1 MISYN
6 NATNNTQAK
15 ISIKEISIK
24 KLILS
29 SLVFACI
36 NTSVEALEND
46 GSKPNDLTPPKEVSQ
61 ESQKNE
67 APKNEAP
74 KNEVPKNEVQ
84 RNEAQ
89 KETPQSNQTP
99 KEMKVKS
106 VSYIGL
112 SYMSDMLANEIV
124 KIRVGDIVDSK
135 KIDTAVL
142 ALFNQGY
149 FKDVYATF
157 EGGILEFH
165 FDEKARIAGVEIKG
179 YGTEKEKGELK
190 SQMGIKK
197 GDTFDEQKLEHAKT
211 ALKTALEGQGYYGS
225 VVEVR
230 TQKVSE
236 GALLIVFDVNRG
248 DSIYIKQSIYE
259 GSAKLKRRMIESLSA
274 NKQRDFMGWM
284 WGLNDGKL
292 RLDQLEYDS
301 LRIQDVYMRR
311 GYLDA
316 HISSPFLKTD
326 FSTHDAK
333 LHYKVKEGIQYRIS
347 DILIEID
354 NPVVPLKTL
363 EKALKVKR
371 KDVFNIEH
379 LRADAQILKTEIAD
393 KGYAFAVVK
402 PDLDKDEKNGLVKV
416 IYRIEVGDMVYIN
429 DVIISGNQ
437 RTSDRIIRR
446 ELLLGPKDKYNLTK
460 LRNSENS
467 LRRLGFFSK
476 VKIEEKRV
484 NSSLMDLLVSVEEG
498 RTGQLQF
505 GLGYGSYGGLMLNG
519 SVSERNLFGTGQ
531 SMSLYANIAT
541 GGGRSYPGM
550 PRGAGRMFAGNLSL
564 TNPRIFDSWYSST
577 INLYA
582 DYRISYQYI
591 QQGGGFGVNVGRM
604 LGNRTHVSLGYN
616 LNVTKLLGFSS
627 PLYNRYYSSVNE
639 VVAPRQCSTP
649 ASVIIN
655 RLSGGRTPLQPENC
669 SNPGAITT
677 SPEIKGIWDRD
688 YHTPITSS
696 FTLDVSYD
704 NTDDYYFPRNG
715 VIFSS
720 YATMSGLPS
729 SGTLNSWNGLGG
741 NVRNTKVYG
750 KFAAYHHLQKYLLI
764 DLIARFK
771 TQGGYIF
778 RYNTDDYLP
787 LNSTFYMGGVTT
799 VRGFRNGSVTPKDEF
814 GLWLGGDGI
823 FTASTELSYGVLKAA
838 KMRLAWFFDFGFL
851 TFKTPTRGSF
861 FYNAPFTTANFKDY
875 GVIGAGFERAT
886 WRASTGLQ
894 IEWISPMGPLV
905 LIFPIA
911 FFNQWGDGNG
921 KKCKGL
927 CFNPNMG
934 DYTQHFEFSMG
945 TRF

>member
-1 MISYN
+1 MLL
-6 NATNNTQAK
+6 TTLK
-15 ISIKEISIK
+15 LKSIKEISIK

-67 APKNEAP
+67 APKNE
-74 KNEVPKNEVQ
+74 VQ

-89 KETPQSNQTP
+89 KETPQANQTP

-106 VSYIGL
+106 ISYIGL

-179 YGTEKEKGELK
+179 YGTEKEKDGLK

-230 TQKVSE
+230 TEKVSE

-627 PLYNRYYSSVNE
+627 PLYNRYYSSTKQIIIPSQPVC
-639 VVAPRQCSTP
+639 VSSLGLLLGLRQVQSCSTP
-649 ASVIIN
+649 GSTRV
-655 RLSGGRTPLQPENC
+655 GQTPPVTGL
-669 SNPGAITT
+669 
-677 SPEIKGIWDRD
+677 WDRD

-778 RYNTDDYLP
+778 RYNTEDYLP

-799 VRGFRNGSVTPKDEF
+799 VRGFRNGSITPKDEF

-861 FYNAPFTTANFKDY
+861 FYNAPTTTANFKDY

-927 CFNPNMG
+927 CFNPNMD

>member
-1 MISYN
+1 MLL
-6 NATNNTQAK
+6 TTLK
-15 ISIKEISIK
+15 LKSIKEISIK

-46 GSKPNDLTPPKEVSQ
+46 GSKPNDLTPPKEA
-61 ESQKNE
+61 ES
-67 APKNEAP
+67 
-74 KNEVPKNEVQ
+74 Q

-106 VSYIGL
+106 ISYIGL

-179 YGTEKEKGELK
+179 YGTEKEKDGLK

-230 TQKVSE
+230 TEKVSE

-301 LRIQDVYMRR
+301 MRIQDVYMRR

-627 PLYNRYYSSVNE
+627 PLYNRYYSSTKQIIIPSQPVC
-639 VVAPRQCSTP
+639 VSSLGLLLGLRQVQSCSTP
-649 ASVIIN
+649 GSTRV
-655 RLSGGRTPLQPENC
+655 GQTPPVTGL
-669 SNPGAITT
+669 
-677 SPEIKGIWDRD
+677 WDRD
-688 YHTPITSS
+688 YHTPIASS

-715 VIFSS
+715 VIFNS

-778 RYNTDDYLP
+778 RYNTEDYLP

-799 VRGFRNGSVTPKDEF
+799 VRGFRNGSITPKDEF

-861 FYNAPFTTANFKDY
+861 FYNAPTTTANFKDY

-927 CFNPNMG
+927 CFNPNMD

>member
-1 MISYN
+1 M
-6 NATNNTQAK
+6 
-15 ISIKEISIK
+15 K

-29 SLVFACI
+29 SLVFACM

-46 GSKPNDLTPPKEVSQ
+46 GSKPNDLTPPKEASQ
-61 ESQKNE
+61 ES
-67 APKNEAP
+67 
-74 KNEVPKNEVQ
+74 Q

-89 KETPQSNQTP
+89 KETPRSNQTP

-106 VSYIGL
+106 ISYVGL

-179 YGTEKEKGELK
+179 YGTEKEKDGLK

-627 PLYNRYYSSVNE
+627 PLYNRYYSSTKQIIIPSQPVC
-639 VVAPRQCSTP
+639 VSSLGLLLGLRQVQSCSTP
-649 ASVIIN
+649 GSTRV
-655 RLSGGRTPLQPENC
+655 GQTPPVTGL
-669 SNPGAITT
+669 
-677 SPEIKGIWDRD
+677 WDRD

-778 RYNTDDYLP
+778 RYNTEDYLP

-799 VRGFRNGSVTPKDEF
+799 VRGFRNGSITPKDKF

-861 FYNAPFTTANFKDY
+861 FYNAPTTTANFKDY

-927 CFNPNMG
+927 CFNPNMD

>member
-1 MISYN
+1 M
-6 NATNNTQAK
+6 
-15 ISIKEISIK
+15 
-24 KLILS
+24 
-29 SLVFACI
+29 

-61 ESQKNE
+61 ESQRNE
-67 APKNEAP
+67 A
-74 KNEVPKNEVQ
+74 PKNEVQ

-106 VSYIGL
+106 ISYVGL

-179 YGTEKEKGELK
+179 YGTEKEKDGLK

-230 TQKVSE
+230 TEKVSE

-301 LRIQDVYMRR
+301 MRIQDVYMRR

-627 PLYNRYYSSVNE
+627 PLYNRYYSSTKQIIIPSQPVC
-639 VVAPRQCSTP
+639 VSSLGLLLGLRQVQSCSTP
-649 ASVIIN
+649 GSTRV
-655 RLSGGRTPLQPENC
+655 GQTPPVTGL
-669 SNPGAITT
+669 
-677 SPEIKGIWDRD
+677 WDRD

-778 RYNTDDYLP
+778 RYNTEDYLP

-799 VRGFRNGSVTPKDEF
+799 VRGFRNGSITPKDEF

-861 FYNAPFTTANFKDY
+861 FYNAPTTTANFKDY

-927 CFNPNMG
+927 CFNPNMD

>member
-1 MISYN
+1 M
-6 NATNNTQAK
+6 
-15 ISIKEISIK
+15 
-24 KLILS
+24 
-29 SLVFACI
+29 

-46 GSKPNDLTPPKEVSQ
+46 GSKPNDLAPPKEASQ

-67 APKNEAP
+67 A
-74 KNEVPKNEVQ
+74 PKNEVQ

-106 VSYIGL
+106 ISYIGL

-157 EGGILEFH
+157 ESGILEFH

-179 YGTEKEKGELK
+179 YGTEKEKDGLK

-230 TQKVSE
+230 TEKVSE

-627 PLYNRYYSSVNE
+627 PLYNRYYSSTKQIIIPSQPVC
-639 VVAPRQCSTP
+639 VSSLGLLLGLRQVQSCSTP
-649 ASVIIN
+649 GSTRV
-655 RLSGGRTPLQPENC
+655 GQTPPVTGL
-669 SNPGAITT
+669 
-677 SPEIKGIWDRD
+677 WDRD

-778 RYNTDDYLP
+778 RYNTEDYLP

-799 VRGFRNGSVTPKDEF
+799 VRGFRNGSITPKDEF

-861 FYNAPFTTANFKDY
+861 FYNAPTTTANFKDY

-927 CFNPNMG
+927 CFNPNMD
-934 DYTQHFEFSMG
+934 DYTQRFEFSMG

>member
-1 MISYN
+1 MLL
-6 NATNNTQAK
+6 TTLK
-15 ISIKEISIK
+15 LKSIKEISIK
-24 KLILS
+24 KFILS
-29 SLVFACI
+29 SLVFACM

-46 GSKPNDLTPPKEVSQ
+46 GSKPNDLTPPKEASQ
-61 ESQKNE
+61 ES
-67 APKNEAP
+67 
-74 KNEVPKNEVQ
+74 Q

-89 KETPQSNQTP
+89 KNEAQRNETQKETSQSNQTP

-106 VSYIGL
+106 ISYIGL

-157 EGGILEFH
+157 ESGILEFH

-179 YGTEKEKGELK
+179 YGTEKEKDGLK

-230 TQKVSE
+230 TEKVSE

-301 LRIQDVYMRR
+301 MRIQDVYMRR

-363 EKALKVKR
+363 EKTLKVKR

-582 DYRISYQYI
+582 DYRVSYQYI

-627 PLYNRYYSSVNE
+627 PLYNRYYSSTKQIIIPSQPVC
-639 VVAPRQCSTP
+639 VSSLGLLLGLRQVQSCSTP
-649 ASVIIN
+649 GSTRV
-655 RLSGGRTPLQPENC
+655 GQTPPVTGL
-669 SNPGAITT
+669 
-677 SPEIKGIWDRD
+677 WDRD

-799 VRGFRNGSVTPKDEF
+799 VRGFRNGSITPKDEF

-861 FYNAPFTTANFKDY
+861 FYNAPTTTANFKDY

-927 CFNPNMG
+927 CFNPNMD

>member
-1 MISYN
+1 M
-6 NATNNTQAK
+6 
-15 ISIKEISIK
+15 K
-24 KLILS
+24 KFILS

-61 ESQKNE
+61 ESQRNE
-67 APKNEAP
+67 A
-74 KNEVPKNEVQ
+74 PKNEVQ

-89 KETPQSNQTP
+89 KETSQSNQTP

-106 VSYIGL
+106 ISYVGL

-179 YGTEKEKGELK
+179 YGTEKEKDGLK

-301 LRIQDVYMRR
+301 MRIQDVYMRR

-363 EKALKVKR
+363 EKVLKVKR

-550 PRGAGRMFAGNLSL
+550 PKGAGRMFAGNLSL

-582 DYRISYQYI
+582 DYRVSYQYI

-627 PLYNRYYSSVNE
+627 PLYNRYYSSTKQIIIPSQPVC
-639 VVAPRQCSTP
+639 VSRLGLLLGLRQVQSCSAPGSIRVGQTP
-649 ASVIIN
+649 PVTG
-655 RLSGGRTPLQPENC
+655 L
-669 SNPGAITT
+669 
-677 SPEIKGIWDRD
+677 WDRD

-729 SGTLNSWNGLGG
+729 PGTLNSWNGLGG

-799 VRGFRNGSVTPKDEF
+799 VRGFRNGSITPKDEF
-814 GLWLGGDGI
+814 SLWLGGDGI

-851 TFKTPTRGSF
+851 TFKTSTRGSF
-861 FYNAPFTTANFKDY
+861 FYNAPTTTANFKDY

-927 CFNPNMG
+927 CFNPNMD

>member
-1 MISYN
+1 MLL
-6 NATNNTQAK
+6 TTLK
-15 ISIKEISIK
+15 LKSIKEISIK
-24 KLILS
+24 KFILS

-46 GSKPNDLTPPKEVSQ
+46 GSKPNDLTSPKEASQ
-61 ESQKNE
+61 ES
-67 APKNEAP
+67 
-74 KNEVPKNEVQ
+74 Q

-89 KETPQSNQTP
+89 KETPQSSQTP

-106 VSYIGL
+106 ISYIGL

-157 EGGILEFH
+157 ESGILEFH

-179 YGTEKEKGELK
+179 YGTEKEKDGLK

-230 TQKVSE
+230 TEKVSE

-301 LRIQDVYMRR
+301 MRIQDVYMRR

-550 PRGAGRMFAGNLSL
+550 PKGAGRMFAGNLSL

-627 PLYNRYYSSVNE
+627 PLYNRYYSSTKQIIIPSQPVC
-639 VVAPRQCSTP
+639 VSSLGLLLGLRQVQSCSTP
-649 ASVIIN
+649 GSTRV
-655 RLSGGRTPLQPENC
+655 GQTPPVTGL
-669 SNPGAITT
+669 
-677 SPEIKGIWDRD
+677 WDRD

-741 NVRNTKVYG
+741 NVRNTKIYG

-778 RYNTDDYLP
+778 RYNTEDYLP

-861 FYNAPFTTANFKDY
+861 FYNAPTTTANFKDY

-927 CFNPNMG
+927 CFNPNMD

>member
-1 MISYN
+1 M
-6 NATNNTQAK
+6 
-15 ISIKEISIK
+15 
-24 KLILS
+24 
-29 SLVFACI
+29 

-46 GSKPNDLTPPKEVSQ
+46 GSKPNDLAPPKEASQ
-61 ESQKNE
+61 ES
-67 APKNEAP
+67 
-74 KNEVPKNEVQ
+74 Q

-89 KETPQSNQTP
+89 KETPQSSQTP

-106 VSYIGL
+106 ISYVGL

-179 YGTEKEKGELK
+179 YGTEKEKDGLK

-230 TQKVSE
+230 TEKVSE

-259 GSAKLKRRMIESLSA
+259 GSAKLKHRMIESLSA

-301 LRIQDVYMRR
+301 MRIQDVYMRR

-582 DYRISYQYI
+582 DYRISYQYV

-627 PLYNRYYSSVNE
+627 PLYNRYYSSTKQIIIPSQPVC
-639 VVAPRQCSTP
+639 VSSLGLLLGLRQVQSCSTP
-649 ASVIIN
+649 GSTRV
-655 RLSGGRTPLQPENC
+655 GQTPPVTGL
-669 SNPGAITT
+669 
-677 SPEIKGIWDRD
+677 WDRD

-799 VRGFRNGSVTPKDEF
+799 VRGFRNGSITPKDEF

-861 FYNAPFTTANFKDY
+861 FYNAPTTTANFKDY

-927 CFNPNMG
+927 CFNPNMD

>member
-1 MISYN
+1 M
-6 NATNNTQAK
+6 
-15 ISIKEISIK
+15 
-24 KLILS
+24 
-29 SLVFACI
+29 

-61 ESQKNE
+61 ESQ
-67 APKNEAP
+67 
-74 KNEVPKNEVQ
+74 

-106 VSYIGL
+106 ISYVGL

-179 YGTEKEKGELK
+179 YGTEKEKDGLK

-230 TQKVSE
+230 TEKVSE

-301 LRIQDVYMRR
+301 MRIQDVYMRR

-627 PLYNRYYSSVNE
+627 PLYNRYYSSTKQIIIPSQPVC
-639 VVAPRQCSTP
+639 VSSLGLLLGLRQVQSCSTP
-649 ASVIIN
+649 GSTRV
-655 RLSGGRTPLQPENC
+655 GQTPPVTGL
-669 SNPGAITT
+669 
-677 SPEIKGIWDRD
+677 WDRD

-778 RYNTDDYLP
+778 RYNTEDYLP

-799 VRGFRNGSVTPKDEF
+799 VRGFRNGSITPKDEF

-861 FYNAPFTTANFKDY
+861 FYNAPTTTANFKDY

-927 CFNPNMG
+927 CFNPNMD

>member
-1 MISYN
+1 MK
-6 NATNNTQAK
+6 K
-15 ISIKEISIK
+15 I
-24 KLILS
+24 ILS

-46 GSKPNDLTPPKEVSQ
+46 GSKPNDLTPPKEASQ
-61 ESQKNE
+61 ES
-67 APKNEAP
+67 PKNEA
-74 KNEVPKNEVQ
+74 PKNEVQ

-89 KETPQSNQTP
+89 NETPQSNQTP

-106 VSYIGL
+106 ISYVGL

-157 EGGILEFH
+157 ENGILEFH

-179 YGTEKEKGELK
+179 YGTEKEKDGLK

-363 EKALKVKR
+363 EKVLKVKR

-627 PLYNRYYSSVNE
+627 PLYNRYYSSTKQIIIPSQPVC
-639 VVAPRQCSTP
+639 VSSLGLLLGLRQVQSCSTP
-649 ASVIIN
+649 GSTRV
-655 RLSGGRTPLQPENC
+655 GQTPPVTGL
-669 SNPGAITT
+669 
-677 SPEIKGIWDRD
+677 WDRD

-741 NVRNTKVYG
+741 NVRNTKIYG

-799 VRGFRNGSVTPKDEF
+799 VRGFRNGSITPKDEF

-861 FYNAPFTTANFKDY
+861 FYNAPTTTANFKDY

-927 CFNPNMG
+927 CFNPNMD

>member
-1 MISYN
+1 M
-6 NATNNTQAK
+6 
-15 ISIKEISIK
+15 
-24 KLILS
+24 
-29 SLVFACI
+29 

-46 GSKPNDLTPPKEVSQ
+46 GSKPNDLTPPKEASQ
-61 ESQKNE
+61 ES
-67 APKNEAP
+67 
-74 KNEVPKNEVQ
+74 Q

-89 KETPQSNQTP
+89 KETPQSSQTP

-106 VSYIGL
+106 ISYIGL

-157 EGGILEFH
+157 ESGILEFH

-179 YGTEKEKGELK
+179 YGTEKEKDGLK

-230 TQKVSE
+230 TEKVSE

-627 PLYNRYYSSVNE
+627 PLYNRYYSSTKQIIIPSQPVC
-639 VVAPRQCSTP
+639 VSSLGLLLGLRQVQSCSTP
-649 ASVIIN
+649 GSTRV
-655 RLSGGRTPLQPENC
+655 GQTPPVTGL
-669 SNPGAITT
+669 
-677 SPEIKGIWDRD
+677 WDRD

-778 RYNTDDYLP
+778 RYNTEDYLP

-799 VRGFRNGSVTPKDEF
+799 VRGFRNGSITPKDEF

-861 FYNAPFTTANFKDY
+861 FYNAPTTTANFKDY

-927 CFNPNMG
+927 CFNPNMD

>member
-1 MISYN
+1 MLL
-6 NATNNTQAK
+6 TTLK
-15 ISIKEISIK
+15 LKSIKEISIK
-24 KLILS
+24 KFILS
-29 SLVFACI
+29 SLVFACM

-46 GSKPNDLTPPKEVSQ
+46 GSKPNDLAPPKEASQ

-67 APKNEAP
+67 APKNE
-74 KNEVPKNEVQ
+74 VQ

-89 KETPQSNQTP
+89 NETSQSNQTP

-106 VSYIGL
+106 ISYIGL

-157 EGGILEFH
+157 ESGILEFH

-179 YGTEKEKGELK
+179 YGTEKEKDGLK

-230 TQKVSE
+230 TEKVSE

-301 LRIQDVYMRR
+301 MRIQDVYMRR

-616 LNVTKLLGFSS
+616 LNVTKLIGFSS
-627 PLYNRYYSSVNE
+627 PLYNRYYSSTKQIIIPSQPVC
-639 VVAPRQCSTP
+639 VSSLGLLLGLRQVQSCSTP
-649 ASVIIN
+649 GSTRV
-655 RLSGGRTPLQPENC
+655 GQTPPVTGL
-669 SNPGAITT
+669 
-677 SPEIKGIWDRD
+677 WDRD

-799 VRGFRNGSVTPKDEF
+799 VRGFRNGSITPKDEF

-861 FYNAPFTTANFKDY
+861 FYNAPTTTANFKDY

-927 CFNPNMG
+927 CFNPNMD

>member
-1 MISYN
+1 M
-6 NATNNTQAK
+6 
-15 ISIKEISIK
+15 K

-46 GSKPNDLTPPKEVSQ
+46 GSKPNDLTPPKEASQ
-61 ESQKNE
+61 ESQRNE
-67 APKNEAP
+67 A
-74 KNEVPKNEVQ
+74 PKNEVQ
-84 RNEAQ
+84 RNEVQ
-89 KETPQSNQTP
+89 KETSQSSQTP

-106 VSYIGL
+106 ISYVGL

-124 KIRVGDIVDSK
+124 KIRVGDMVDSK

-179 YGTEKEKGELK
+179 YGTEKEKDGLK

-230 TQKVSE
+230 TEKVSE

-627 PLYNRYYSSVNE
+627 PLYNRYYSSTKQIIIPSQPVC
-639 VVAPRQCSTP
+639 VSSLGLLLGLRQVQSCSTP
-649 ASVIIN
+649 GSTRV
-655 RLSGGRTPLQPENC
+655 GQTPPVTGL
-669 SNPGAITT
+669 
-677 SPEIKGIWDRD
+677 WDRD

-778 RYNTDDYLP
+778 RYNTEDYLP

-799 VRGFRNGSVTPKDEF
+799 VRGFRNGSITPKDEF

-861 FYNAPFTTANFKDY
+861 FYNAPTTTANFKDY

-927 CFNPNMG
+927 CFNPNMD

>member
-1 MISYN
+1 M
-6 NATNNTQAK
+6 
-15 ISIKEISIK
+15 
-24 KLILS
+24 
-29 SLVFACI
+29 

-46 GSKPNDLTPPKEVSQ
+46 GSKPNDLTPPKEASQ

-67 APKNEAP
+67 TQRNEAQ
-74 KNEVPKNEVQ
+74 K
-84 RNEAQ
+84 NEAQ

-106 VSYIGL
+106 VSYVGL

-179 YGTEKEKGELK
+179 YGTEKEKDGLK

-259 GSAKLKRRMIESLSA
+259 GSSKLKRRMIESLSA

-550 PRGAGRMFAGNLSL
+550 PKGAGRMFAGNLSL

-582 DYRISYQYI
+582 DYRVSYQYI
-591 QQGGGFGVNVGRM
+591 QQGGGFGVNIGRM

-627 PLYNRYYSSVNE
+627 PLYNRYYSSTKQIIIPSQPVC
-639 VVAPRQCSTP
+639 VSSLGLLLGFRQVQSCSTP
-649 ASVIIN
+649 GSTRV
-655 RLSGGRTPLQPENC
+655 GQTPPVTGL
-669 SNPGAITT
+669 
-677 SPEIKGIWDRD
+677 WDRD

-778 RYNTDDYLP
+778 RYNTEDYLP

-799 VRGFRNGSVTPKDEF
+799 VRGFRNGSITPKDEF
-814 GLWLGGDGI
+814 SLWLGGDGI

-861 FYNAPFTTANFKDY
+861 FYNAPTTTANFKDY

-927 CFNPNMG
+927 CFNPNMD

>member
-1 MISYN
+1 M
-6 NATNNTQAK
+6 
-15 ISIKEISIK
+15 K
-24 KLILS
+24 KFILS

-36 NTSVEALEND
+36 NTGVEALEND
-46 GSKPNDLTPPKEVSQ
+46 GSKPNDLASPKEVSQ
-61 ESQKNE
+61 ESPKNETQKNE
-67 APKNEAP
+67 AQN
-74 KNEVPKNEVQ
+74 
-84 RNEAQ
+84 
-89 KETPQSNQTP
+89 ETPQSNQTP

-124 KIRVGDIVDSK
+124 KIRVGDMVDSK

-157 EGGILEFH
+157 ENGILEFH

-179 YGTEKEKGELK
+179 YGTEKEKDGLK

-230 TQKVSE
+230 TEKVSE

-259 GSAKLKRRMIESLSA
+259 GSDKLKRRVIESLSA

-292 RLDQLEYDS
+292 SLDQLEYDS

-416 IYRIEVGDMVYIN
+416 IYRIEVGDMVHIN

-550 PRGAGRMFAGNLSL
+550 PKGAGRMFAGNLSL

-639 VVAPRQCSTP
+639 VVSPRQCSTL

-655 RLSGGRTPLQPENC
+655 RLQPESC

-677 SPEIKGIWDRD
+677 SPEVKGIWDRD

-799 VRGFRNGSVTPKDEF
+799 VRGFRNGSITPKDEF

-861 FYNAPFTTANFKDY
+861 FYNARFTTANFKDY
-875 GVIGAGFERAT
+875 GVVGAGFERAT

-927 CFNPNMG
+927 CFNPNMD

>member
-1 MISYN
+1 M
-6 NATNNTQAK
+6 
-15 ISIKEISIK
+15 
-24 KLILS
+24 
-29 SLVFACI
+29 

-61 ESQKNE
+61 ESQRNE
-67 APKNEAP
+67 APKNETP
-74 KNEVPKNEVQ
+74 KNES
-84 RNEAQ
+84 Q

-106 VSYIGL
+106 ISYIGL

-179 YGTEKEKGELK
+179 YGTEKEKDGLK

-230 TQKVSE
+230 TEKVSE

-301 LRIQDVYMRR
+301 MRIQDVYMRR

-363 EKALKVKR
+363 EKVLKVKR

-627 PLYNRYYSSVNE
+627 PLYNRYYSSTKQIIIPSQPVC
-639 VVAPRQCSTP
+639 VSSLGLLLGLRQVQSCSTP
-649 ASVIIN
+649 GSTRV
-655 RLSGGRTPLQPENC
+655 GQTPPVTGL
-669 SNPGAITT
+669 
-677 SPEIKGIWDRD
+677 WDRD

-778 RYNTDDYLP
+778 RYNTEDYLP

-799 VRGFRNGSVTPKDEF
+799 VRGFRNGSITPKDEF

-861 FYNAPFTTANFKDY
+861 FYNAPTTTANFKDY

-927 CFNPNMG
+927 CFNPNMN

>member
-1 MISYN
+1 M
-6 NATNNTQAK
+6 
-15 ISIKEISIK
+15 
-24 KLILS
+24 
-29 SLVFACI
+29 

-61 ESQKNE
+61 ESQ
-67 APKNEAP
+67 
-74 KNEVPKNEVQ
+74 

-89 KETPQSNQTP
+89 KETPQSSQTP

-106 VSYIGL
+106 ISYIGL

-179 YGTEKEKGELK
+179 YGTEKEKDGLK

-230 TQKVSE
+230 TEKVSE

-301 LRIQDVYMRR
+301 MRIQDVYMRR

-627 PLYNRYYSSVNE
+627 PLYNRYYSSTKQIIIPSQPVC
-639 VVAPRQCSTP
+639 VSSLGLLLGLRQVQSCSTP
-649 ASVIIN
+649 GSTRV
-655 RLSGGRTPLQPENC
+655 GQTPPVTGL
-669 SNPGAITT
+669 
-677 SPEIKGIWDRD
+677 WDRD

-778 RYNTDDYLP
+778 RYNTEDYLP

-799 VRGFRNGSVTPKDEF
+799 VRGFRNGSITPKDEF

-861 FYNAPFTTANFKDY
+861 FYNAPTTTANFKDY

-927 CFNPNMG
+927 CFNPNMD

>member
-1 MISYN
+1 M
-6 NATNNTQAK
+6 
-15 ISIKEISIK
+15 K

-46 GSKPNDLTPPKEVSQ
+46 GSKPNGLTSPKEASQ

-67 APKNEAP
+67 A
-74 KNEVPKNEVQ
+74 Q

-89 KETPQSNQTP
+89 NETSQSSQTP

-179 YGTEKEKGELK
+179 YGTEKEKDGLK

-627 PLYNRYYSSVNE
+627 PLYNRYYSSTKQIIIPSQPVC
-639 VVAPRQCSTP
+639 VSSLGLLLGLRQVQSCSTP
-649 ASVIIN
+649 GSTRV
-655 RLSGGRTPLQPENC
+655 GQTPPVTGL
-669 SNPGAITT
+669 
-677 SPEIKGIWDRD
+677 WDRD

-778 RYNTDDYLP
+778 RYNTEDYLP

-799 VRGFRNGSVTPKDEF
+799 VRGFRNGSITPKDEF

-861 FYNAPFTTANFKDY
+861 FYNAPTTTANFKDY

-927 CFNPNMG
+927 CFNPNMD

>member
-1 MISYN
+1 M
-6 NATNNTQAK
+6 
-15 ISIKEISIK
+15 
-24 KLILS
+24 
-29 SLVFACI
+29 
-36 NTSVEALEND
+36 NTSVEALESD

-61 ESQKNE
+61 ESQ
-67 APKNEAP
+67 
-74 KNEVPKNEVQ
+74 

-89 KETPQSNQTP
+89 KETTQSSQTP

-179 YGTEKEKGELK
+179 YGTEKEKDGLK

-230 TQKVSE
+230 TEKVSE

-259 GSAKLKRRMIESLSA
+259 GSSKLKRRMIESLSA

-531 SMSLYANIAT
+531 SVSLYANIAT

-550 PRGAGRMFAGNLSL
+550 PKGAGRMFAGNLSL

-582 DYRISYQYI
+582 DYRVSYQYI

-627 PLYNRYYSSVNE
+627 PLYNRYYSSTKQIIIPSQPVC
-639 VVAPRQCSTP
+639 VSSLGLLLGLRQVQSCSTP
-649 ASVIIN
+649 GSTRV
-655 RLSGGRTPLQPENC
+655 GQTPPVTGL
-669 SNPGAITT
+669 
-677 SPEIKGIWDRD
+677 WDRD

-778 RYNTDDYLP
+778 RYNTEDYLP

-799 VRGFRNGSVTPKDEF
+799 VRGFRNGSITPKDEF

-861 FYNAPFTTANFKDY
+861 FYNAPTTTANFKDY

-927 CFNPNMG
+927 CFNPNMD

>member
-1 MISYN
+1 M
-6 NATNNTQAK
+6 
-15 ISIKEISIK
+15 K

-29 SLVFACI
+29 SLVFACM

-46 GSKPNDLTPPKEVSQ
+46 GSKPNDLTPPKEASQ
-61 ESQKNE
+61 ESPKNE
-67 APKNEAP
+67 APKNEA
-74 KNEVPKNEVQ
+74 Q

-89 KETPQSNQTP
+89 KETSQSNQTP

-106 VSYIGL
+106 ISYVGL

-179 YGTEKEKGELK
+179 YGTEKEKDGLK

-211 ALKTALEGQGYYGS
+211 ALKTALESQGYYGS

-230 TQKVSE
+230 TEKVSE

-627 PLYNRYYSSVNE
+627 PLYNRYYSSTKQIIIPSQPVC
-639 VVAPRQCSTP
+639 VSSLGLLLGLRQVQSCSTP
-649 ASVIIN
+649 GSTRV
-655 RLSGGRTPLQPENC
+655 GQTPPVTGL
-669 SNPGAITT
+669 
-677 SPEIKGIWDRD
+677 WDRD

-778 RYNTDDYLP
+778 RYNTEDYLP

-799 VRGFRNGSVTPKDEF
+799 VRGFRNGSITPKDEF

-861 FYNAPFTTANFKDY
+861 FYNAPTTTANFKDY

-927 CFNPNMG
+927 CFNPNMD

>member
-1 MISYN
+1 MLL
-6 NATNNTQAK
+6 TTLK
-15 ISIKEISIK
+15 LKSIKEISIK
-24 KLILS
+24 KFILS
-29 SLVFACI
+29 SLVFACM

-61 ESQKNE
+61 ESQRNE
-67 APKNEAP
+67 A
-74 KNEVPKNEVQ
+74 PKNEVQ

-89 KETPQSNQTP
+89 KETPQSSQTP

-106 VSYIGL
+106 ISYIGL

-179 YGTEKEKGELK
+179 YGTEKEKDGLK

-230 TQKVSE
+230 TEKVSE

-591 QQGGGFGVNVGRM
+591 QQGGGFGVNIGRM

-627 PLYNRYYSSVNE
+627 PLYNRYYSSTKQIIIPSQPVC
-639 VVAPRQCSTP
+639 VSSLGLLLGLRQVQSCSTP
-649 ASVIIN
+649 GSTRV
-655 RLSGGRTPLQPENC
+655 GQTPPVTGL
-669 SNPGAITT
+669 
-677 SPEIKGIWDRD
+677 WDRD

-778 RYNTDDYLP
+778 RYNTEDYLP

-799 VRGFRNGSVTPKDEF
+799 VRGFRNGSITPKDEF

-861 FYNAPFTTANFKDY
+861 FYNAPTTTANFKDY

-927 CFNPNMG
+927 CFNPNMD

>member
-1 MISYN
+1 MLL
-6 NATNNTQAK
+6 TTLK
-15 ISIKEISIK
+15 LKSIKEISIK
-24 KLILS
+24 KFILS

-46 GSKPNDLTPPKEVSQ
+46 GSKPNDLTPPKEASQ
-61 ESQKNE
+61 ES
-67 APKNEAP
+67 
-74 KNEVPKNEVQ
+74 Q

-89 KETPQSNQTP
+89 KETPQSSQTP

-106 VSYIGL
+106 ISYVGL

-124 KIRVGDIVDSK
+124 KIRVGDMVDSK

-179 YGTEKEKGELK
+179 YGTEKEKDGLK

-230 TQKVSE
+230 TEKVSE

-301 LRIQDVYMRR
+301 MRIQDVYMRR

-627 PLYNRYYSSVNE
+627 PLYNRYYSSTKQIIIPSQPVC
-639 VVAPRQCSTP
+639 VSSLGLLLGLRQVQSCSTP
-649 ASVIIN
+649 GSTRV
-655 RLSGGRTPLQPENC
+655 GQTPPVTGL
-669 SNPGAITT
+669 
-677 SPEIKGIWDRD
+677 WDRD

-741 NVRNTKVYG
+741 NVRNTKIYG

-799 VRGFRNGSVTPKDEF
+799 VRGFRNGSITPKDEF

-861 FYNAPFTTANFKDY
+861 FYNAPTTTANFKDY

-927 CFNPNMG
+927 CFNPNMD

>member
-1 MISYN
+1 M
-6 NATNNTQAK
+6 
-15 ISIKEISIK
+15 K
-24 KLILS
+24 KFILS
-29 SLVFACI
+29 SLVFACM

-46 GSKPNDLTPPKEVSQ
+46 GSKSNDLTPPKEASQ
-61 ESQKNE
+61 ESQ
-67 APKNEAP
+67 
-74 KNEVPKNEVQ
+74 KNEVQ

-106 VSYIGL
+106 ISYVGL

-124 KIRVGDIVDSK
+124 KIRVGDMVDSK

-157 EGGILEFH
+157 ENGILEFH

-179 YGTEKEKGELK
+179 YGTEKEKDGLK

-230 TQKVSE
+230 TEKVSE

-301 LRIQDVYMRR
+301 MRIQDVYMRR

-627 PLYNRYYSSVNE
+627 PLYNRYYSSTKQIIIPSQPVC
-639 VVAPRQCSTP
+639 VSSLGLLLGLRQVQSCSTP
-649 ASVIIN
+649 GSTRV
-655 RLSGGRTPLQPENC
+655 GQTPPVTGL
-669 SNPGAITT
+669 
-677 SPEIKGIWDRD
+677 WDRD

-778 RYNTDDYLP
+778 RYNTEDYLP

-799 VRGFRNGSVTPKDEF
+799 VRGFRNGSITPKDEF

-861 FYNAPFTTANFKDY
+861 FYNAPTTTANFKDY

-927 CFNPNMG
+927 CFNPNMD
-934 DYTQHFEFSMG
+934 DYTQRFEFSMG

>member
-1 MISYN
+1 M
-6 NATNNTQAK
+6 
-15 ISIKEISIK
+15 K

-29 SLVFACI
+29 SLVFACM
-36 NTSVEALEND
+36 NTSVEALENG

-61 ESQKNE
+61 ES
-67 APKNEAP
+67 PK
-74 KNEVPKNEVQ
+74 
-84 RNEAQ
+84 NEAQ
-89 KETPQSNQTP
+89 KETPQSSQTP

-106 VSYIGL
+106 ISYIGL

-179 YGTEKEKGELK
+179 YGTEKEKDGLK

-230 TQKVSE
+230 TEKVSE

-301 LRIQDVYMRR
+301 MRIQDVYMRR

-627 PLYNRYYSSVNE
+627 PLYNRYYSSTKQIIIPSQPVC
-639 VVAPRQCSTP
+639 VSSLGLLLGLRQVQSCSTP
-649 ASVIIN
+649 GSTRV
-655 RLSGGRTPLQPENC
+655 GQTPPVTGL
-669 SNPGAITT
+669 
-677 SPEIKGIWDRD
+677 WDRD

-741 NVRNTKVYG
+741 NVRNTKIYG

-778 RYNTDDYLP
+778 RYNTEDYLP

-861 FYNAPFTTANFKDY
+861 FYNAPTTTANFKDY

-927 CFNPNMG
+927 CFNPNMD

>member
-1 MISYN
+1 MLL
-6 NATNNTQAK
+6 TTLK
-15 ISIKEISIK
+15 LKSIKEISIK
-24 KLILS
+24 KFILS
-29 SLVFACI
+29 SLVFACM

-46 GSKPNDLTPPKEVSQ
+46 GSKPNDLTPPKEASQ
-61 ESQKNE
+61 E
-67 APKNEAP
+67 APKNEA
-74 KNEVPKNEVQ
+74 PKNEVQ

-89 KETPQSNQTP
+89 KETPQSSQTP

-106 VSYIGL
+106 ISYVGL

-157 EGGILEFH
+157 ESGILEFH

-179 YGTEKEKGELK
+179 YGTEKEKDGLK

-627 PLYNRYYSSVNE
+627 PLYNRYYSSTKQIIIPSQPVC
-639 VVAPRQCSTP
+639 VSSLGLLLGLRQVQSCSTP
-649 ASVIIN
+649 GSTRV
-655 RLSGGRTPLQPENC
+655 GQTPPVTGL
-669 SNPGAITT
+669 
-677 SPEIKGIWDRD
+677 WDRD

-778 RYNTDDYLP
+778 RYNTEYYLP

-799 VRGFRNGSVTPKDEF
+799 VRGFRNGSITPKDEF

-861 FYNAPFTTANFKDY
+861 FYNAPTTTANFKDY

-927 CFNPNMG
+927 CFNPNMD

>member
-1 MISYN
+1 M
-6 NATNNTQAK
+6 
-15 ISIKEISIK
+15 
-24 KLILS
+24 
-29 SLVFACI
+29 

-46 GSKPNDLTPPKEVSQ
+46 GSKPNDLTPPKEASQ
-61 ESQKNE
+61 ESQRNE
-67 APKNEAP
+67 AS
-74 KNEVPKNEVQ
+74 KNEVQ

-89 KETPQSNQTP
+89 KETLQSNQTP

-106 VSYIGL
+106 ISYVGL

-179 YGTEKEKGELK
+179 YGTEKEKDGLK

-230 TQKVSE
+230 TEKVSE

-627 PLYNRYYSSVNE
+627 PLYNRYYSSTKQIIIPSQPVC
-639 VVAPRQCSTP
+639 VSSLGLLLGLRQVQSCSTP
-649 ASVIIN
+649 GSTRV
-655 RLSGGRTPLQPENC
+655 GQTPPVTGL
-669 SNPGAITT
+669 
-677 SPEIKGIWDRD
+677 WDRD

-778 RYNTDDYLP
+778 RYNTEDYLP

-799 VRGFRNGSVTPKDEF
+799 VRGFRNGSITPKDEF

-861 FYNAPFTTANFKDY
+861 FYNAPTTTANFKDY

-927 CFNPNMG
+927 CFNPNMD

>member
-1 MISYN
+1 M
-6 NATNNTQAK
+6 
-15 ISIKEISIK
+15 K
-24 KLILS
+24 KFILF

-46 GSKPNDLTPPKEVSQ
+46 GSKPNDLTPPKEASQ
-61 ESQKNE
+61 ES
-67 APKNEAP
+67 
-74 KNEVPKNEVQ
+74 Q

-106 VSYIGL
+106 ISYVGL

-179 YGTEKEKGELK
+179 YGTEKEKDGLK

-627 PLYNRYYSSVNE
+627 PLYNRYYSSTKQIIIPSQPVC
-639 VVAPRQCSTP
+639 VSSLGLLLGLRQVQSCSTP
-649 ASVIIN
+649 GSTRV
-655 RLSGGRTPLQPENC
+655 GQTPPVTGL
-669 SNPGAITT
+669 
-677 SPEIKGIWDRD
+677 WDRD

-778 RYNTDDYLP
+778 RYNTEDYLP

-799 VRGFRNGSVTPKDEF
+799 VRGFRNGSITPKDEF

-861 FYNAPFTTANFKDY
+861 FYNAPTTTANFKDY

-927 CFNPNMG
+927 CFNPNMD
-934 DYTQHFEFSMG
+934 DYTQRFEFSMG

>member
-1 MISYN
+1 M
-6 NATNNTQAK
+6 
-15 ISIKEISIK
+15 
-24 KLILS
+24 
-29 SLVFACI
+29 

-61 ESQKNE
+61 ESQRNE
-67 APKNEAP
+67 A
-74 KNEVPKNEVQ
+74 PKNEVQ

-106 VSYIGL
+106 ISYVGL

-157 EGGILEFH
+157 ESGILEFH

-179 YGTEKEKGELK
+179 YGTEKEKDGLK

-230 TQKVSE
+230 TEKVSE

-627 PLYNRYYSSVNE
+627 PLYNRYYSSTKQIIIPSQPVC
-639 VVAPRQCSTP
+639 VSSLGLLLGLRQVQSCSTP
-649 ASVIIN
+649 GSTRV
-655 RLSGGRTPLQPENC
+655 GQTPPVTGL
-669 SNPGAITT
+669 
-677 SPEIKGIWDRD
+677 WDRD

-778 RYNTDDYLP
+778 RYNTEDYLP

-799 VRGFRNGSVTPKDEF
+799 VRGFRNGSITPKDEF

-861 FYNAPFTTANFKDY
+861 FYNAPTTTANFKDY

-927 CFNPNMG
+927 CFNPNMD

>member
-1 MISYN
+1 MLL
-6 NATNNTQAK
+6 TTLK
-15 ISIKEISIK
+15 LKSIKEISIK
-24 KLILS
+24 KFILS

-46 GSKPNDLTPPKEVSQ
+46 GSKPNDLAPPKEASQ

-67 APKNEAP
+67 APKNE
-74 KNEVPKNEVQ
+74 VQ
-84 RNEAQ
+84 KNEAQ

-106 VSYIGL
+106 ISYIGL

-124 KIRVGDIVDSK
+124 KIRVGDMVDSK

-157 EGGILEFH
+157 ENGILEFH
-165 FDEKARIAGVEIKG
+165 FDEKSRIAGVEIKG
-179 YGTEKEKGELK
+179 YGTEKEKDGLK

-230 TQKVSE
+230 TEKVSE

-301 LRIQDVYMRR
+301 MRIQDVYMRR

-627 PLYNRYYSSVNE
+627 PLYNRYYSSTKQIIIPSQPVC
-639 VVAPRQCSTP
+639 VSSLGLLLGLRQVQSCSTP
-649 ASVIIN
+649 GSTRV
-655 RLSGGRTPLQPENC
+655 GQTPPVTGL
-669 SNPGAITT
+669 
-677 SPEIKGIWDRD
+677 WDRD

-741 NVRNTKVYG
+741 NVRNTKIYG

-799 VRGFRNGSVTPKDEF
+799 VRGFRNGSITPKDEF

-861 FYNAPFTTANFKDY
+861 FYNAPTTTANFKDY

-927 CFNPNMG
+927 CFNPNMD

>member
-1 MISYN
+1 M
-6 NATNNTQAK
+6 
-15 ISIKEISIK
+15 
-24 KLILS
+24 
-29 SLVFACI
+29 

-46 GSKPNDLTPPKEVSQ
+46 GSKPNDLTPPKEASQ
-61 ESQKNE
+61 ESQRNE
-67 APKNEAP
+67 A
-74 KNEVPKNEVQ
+74 PKNEVQ

-89 KETPQSNQTP
+89 KETLQSNQTP

-106 VSYIGL
+106 ISYIGL

-124 KIRVGDIVDSK
+124 KIRVGDMVDSK

-157 EGGILEFH
+157 ESGILEFH

-179 YGTEKEKGELK
+179 YGTEKEKDGLK

-230 TQKVSE
+230 TEKVSE

-301 LRIQDVYMRR
+301 MRIQDVYMRR

-627 PLYNRYYSSVNE
+627 PLYNRYYSSTKQIIIPSQPVC
-639 VVAPRQCSTP
+639 VSSLGLLLGLRQVQSCSTP
-649 ASVIIN
+649 GSTRV
-655 RLSGGRTPLQPENC
+655 GQTPPVTGL
-669 SNPGAITT
+669 
-677 SPEIKGIWDRD
+677 WDRD

-778 RYNTDDYLP
+778 RYNTEDYLP

-799 VRGFRNGSVTPKDEF
+799 VRGFRNGSITPKDEF

-861 FYNAPFTTANFKDY
+861 FYNAPTTTANFKDY

-927 CFNPNMG
+927 CFNPNMD
-934 DYTQHFEFSMG
+934 DYTQRFEFSMG

>member
-1 MISYN
+1 MLL
-6 NATNNTQAK
+6 TTLK
-15 ISIKEISIK
+15 LKSIKEISIK
-24 KLILS
+24 KFILS
-29 SLVFACI
+29 SLVFACM

-46 GSKPNDLTPPKEVSQ
+46 GSKPNDLTPPKEASQ
-61 ESQKNE
+61 ESQRNE
-67 APKNEAP
+67 A
-74 KNEVPKNEVQ
+74 PKNEVQ

-89 KETPQSNQTP
+89 KETLQSNQTP

-106 VSYIGL
+106 ISYIGL

-157 EGGILEFH
+157 ESGILEFH

-179 YGTEKEKGELK
+179 YGTEKEKDGLK

-230 TQKVSE
+230 TEKVSE

-301 LRIQDVYMRR
+301 MRIQDVYMRR

-627 PLYNRYYSSVNE
+627 PLYNRYYSSTKQIIIPSQPVC
-639 VVAPRQCSTP
+639 VSSLGLLLGLRQVQSCSTP
-649 ASVIIN
+649 GSTRV
-655 RLSGGRTPLQPENC
+655 GQTPPVTGL
-669 SNPGAITT
+669 
-677 SPEIKGIWDRD
+677 WDRD

-861 FYNAPFTTANFKDY
+861 FYNAPVTTANFKDY

-927 CFNPNMG
+927 CFNPNMD

>member
-1 MISYN
+1 M
-6 NATNNTQAK
+6 
-15 ISIKEISIK
+15 K
-24 KLILS
+24 KLILF

-46 GSKPNDLTPPKEVSQ
+46 GSKPNDLTPPKEASQ
-61 ESQKNE
+61 ESQRNE
-67 APKNEAP
+67 AQRNEAQR
-74 KNEVPKNEVQ
+74 NEAQ

-106 VSYIGL
+106 ISYVGL

-157 EGGILEFH
+157 ESGILEFH

-179 YGTEKEKGELK
+179 YGTEKEKDGLK

-230 TQKVSE
+230 TEKVSE

-627 PLYNRYYSSVNE
+627 PLYNRYYSSTKQIIIPSQPVC
-639 VVAPRQCSTP
+639 VSSLGLLLGLRQVQSCSTP
-649 ASVIIN
+649 GSTRV
-655 RLSGGRTPLQPENC
+655 GQTPPVTGL
-669 SNPGAITT
+669 
-677 SPEIKGIWDRD
+677 WDRD

-799 VRGFRNGSVTPKDEF
+799 VRGFRNGSITPKDEF

-861 FYNAPFTTANFKDY
+861 FYNAPTTTANFKDY

-927 CFNPNMG
+927 CFNPNMD

>member
-1 MISYN
+1 MLL
-6 NATNNTQAK
+6 TTLK
-15 ISIKEISIK
+15 LKSIKEISIK
-24 KLILS
+24 KFILS
-29 SLVFACI
+29 SLVFACM
-36 NTSVEALEND
+36 NTSVEALESD
-46 GSKPNDLTPPKEVSQ
+46 GSKPNDLTPPKEASQ
-61 ESQKNE
+61 ESQRNE
-67 APKNEAP
+67 A
-74 KNEVPKNEVQ
+74 PKNEVQ

-106 VSYIGL
+106 ISYVGL

-124 KIRVGDIVDSK
+124 KIRVGDMVDSK

-179 YGTEKEKGELK
+179 YGTEKEKDGLK

-230 TQKVSE
+230 TEKVSE

-301 LRIQDVYMRR
+301 MRIQDVYMRR

-627 PLYNRYYSSVNE
+627 PLYNRYYSSTKQIIIPSQPVC
-639 VVAPRQCSTP
+639 VSSLGLLLGLRQVQSCSTP
-649 ASVIIN
+649 GSTRV
-655 RLSGGRTPLQPENC
+655 GQTPPVTGL
-669 SNPGAITT
+669 
-677 SPEIKGIWDRD
+677 WDRD

-778 RYNTDDYLP
+778 RYNTEDYLP

-799 VRGFRNGSVTPKDEF
+799 VRGFRNGSITPKDEF

-861 FYNAPFTTANFKDY
+861 FYNAPTTTANFKDY

-927 CFNPNMG
+927 CFNPNMD

>member
-1 MISYN
+1 M
-6 NATNNTQAK
+6 
-15 ISIKEISIK
+15 
-24 KLILS
+24 
-29 SLVFACI
+29 

-46 GSKPNDLTPPKEVSQ
+46 GSKPNDLTPPKEASQ

-67 APKNEAP
+67 A
-74 KNEVPKNEVQ
+74 PKNEVQ

-89 KETPQSNQTP
+89 KETPQSSQTP

-106 VSYIGL
+106 ISYIGL

-157 EGGILEFH
+157 ESGILEFH

-179 YGTEKEKGELK
+179 YGTEKEKDGLK

-230 TQKVSE
+230 TEKVSE

-301 LRIQDVYMRR
+301 MRIQDVYMRR

-550 PRGAGRMFAGNLSL
+550 PKGAGRMFAGNLSL

-627 PLYNRYYSSVNE
+627 PLYNRYYSSTKQIIIPSQPVC
-639 VVAPRQCSTP
+639 VSSLGLLLGLRQVQSCSTP
-649 ASVIIN
+649 GSTRV
-655 RLSGGRTPLQPENC
+655 GQTPPVTGL
-669 SNPGAITT
+669 
-677 SPEIKGIWDRD
+677 WDRD

-778 RYNTDDYLP
+778 RYNTEDYLP

-799 VRGFRNGSVTPKDEF
+799 VRGFRNGSITPKDEF

-861 FYNAPFTTANFKDY
+861 FYNAPTTTANFKDY

-927 CFNPNMG
+927 CFNPNMD

>member
-1 MISYN
+1 MLL
-6 NATNNTQAK
+6 TTLK
-15 ISIKEISIK
+15 LKSIKEISIK
-24 KLILS
+24 KFILS

-46 GSKPNDLTPPKEVSQ
+46 GSKPNDLTSPKEASQ
-61 ESQKNE
+61 ES
-67 APKNEAP
+67 
-74 KNEVPKNEVQ
+74 Q

-89 KETPQSNQTP
+89 KETPQSSQTP

-106 VSYIGL
+106 ISYIGL

-157 EGGILEFH
+157 ESGILEFH

-179 YGTEKEKGELK
+179 YGTEKEKDGLK

-225 VVEVR
+225 VVEMR
-230 TQKVSE
+230 TEKVSE

-259 GSAKLKRRMIESLSA
+259 GSSKLKRRMIESLSA

-627 PLYNRYYSSVNE
+627 PLYNRYYSSTKQIIIPSQPVC
-639 VVAPRQCSTP
+639 VSSLGLLLGLRQVQSCSTP
-649 ASVIIN
+649 GSTRV
-655 RLSGGRTPLQPENC
+655 GQTPPVTGL
-669 SNPGAITT
+669 
-677 SPEIKGIWDRD
+677 WDRD

-778 RYNTDDYLP
+778 RYNTEDYLP

-799 VRGFRNGSVTPKDEF
+799 VRGFRNGSITPKDEF

-861 FYNAPFTTANFKDY
+861 FYNAPTTTANFKDY

-927 CFNPNMG
+927 CFNPNMD

>member
-1 MISYN
+1 M
-6 NATNNTQAK
+6 
-15 ISIKEISIK
+15 
-24 KLILS
+24 
-29 SLVFACI
+29 
-36 NTSVEALEND
+36 NTSVEALESD
-46 GSKPNDLTPPKEVSQ
+46 GSKPNDLTPPKEASQ
-61 ESQKNE
+61 ESQRNE
-67 APKNEAP
+67 A
-74 KNEVPKNEVQ
+74 PKNEVQ

-106 VSYIGL
+106 ISYIGL

-157 EGGILEFH
+157 ESGILEFH

-179 YGTEKEKGELK
+179 YGTEKEKDGLK

-230 TQKVSE
+230 TEKVSE

-301 LRIQDVYMRR
+301 MRIQDVYMRR

-550 PRGAGRMFAGNLSL
+550 PKGAGRMFAGNLSL

-627 PLYNRYYSSVNE
+627 PLYNRYYSSTKQIIIPSQPVC
-639 VVAPRQCSTP
+639 VSSLGLLLGLRQVQSCSTP
-649 ASVIIN
+649 GSTRV
-655 RLSGGRTPLQPENC
+655 GQTPPVTGL
-669 SNPGAITT
+669 
-677 SPEIKGIWDRD
+677 WDRD

-778 RYNTDDYLP
+778 RYNTEDYLP

-861 FYNAPFTTANFKDY
+861 FYNAPTTTANFKDY

-927 CFNPNMG
+927 CFNPNMD

>member
-1 MISYN
+1 M
-6 NATNNTQAK
+6 
-15 ISIKEISIK
+15 K
-24 KLILS
+24 KFILS
-29 SLVFACI
+29 SLVFACM

-61 ESQKNE
+61 ESQRNE
-67 APKNEAP
+67 A
-74 KNEVPKNEVQ
+74 PKNEVQ

-106 VSYIGL
+106 ISYVGL

-124 KIRVGDIVDSK
+124 KIRVGDMVDSK

-179 YGTEKEKGELK
+179 YGTEKEKDGLK

-230 TQKVSE
+230 TEKVSE

-301 LRIQDVYMRR
+301 MRIQDVYMRR

-627 PLYNRYYSSVNE
+627 PLYNRYYSSTKQIIIPSQPVC
-639 VVAPRQCSTP
+639 VSSLGLLLGLRQVQSCSTP
-649 ASVIIN
+649 GSTRV
-655 RLSGGRTPLQPENC
+655 GQTPPVTGL
-669 SNPGAITT
+669 
-677 SPEIKGIWDRD
+677 WDRD

-778 RYNTDDYLP
+778 RYNTEDYLP

-799 VRGFRNGSVTPKDEF
+799 VRGFRNGSITPKDEF

-861 FYNAPFTTANFKDY
+861 FYNAPTTTANFKDY

-927 CFNPNMG
+927 CFNPNMD

>member
-1 MISYN
+1 MSGYN
-6 NATNNTQAK
+6 NATKTLKLKTNQGIN
-15 ISIKEISIK
+15 IK
-24 KLILS
+24 KFILS

-36 NTSVEALEND
+36 NTSVEALENND
-46 GSKPNDLTPPKEVSQ
+46 SKPNDLTSPKEASQ

-67 APKNEAP
+67 TQNE
-74 KNEVPKNEVQ
+74 
-84 RNEAQ
+84 
-89 KETPQSNQTP
+89 TSQSSQTP

-106 VSYIGL
+106 ISYIGL

-157 EGGILEFH
+157 EGGMLEFH

-179 YGTEKEKGELK
+179 YGSEKEKDGLK

-197 GDTFDEQKLEHAKT
+197 GDTFDEQKLEHAKS
-211 ALKTALEGQGYYGS
+211 ALKSALEAEGYYGS

-230 TQKVSE
+230 TQKVNE

-248 DSIYIKQSIYE
+248 GNIHIKQSIYE
-259 GSAKLKRRMIESLSA
+259 GSAKLKHRVIESLSA

-301 LRIQDVYMRR
+301 MRIQDVYLRK
-311 GYLDA
+311 GFLDA
-316 HISSPFLKTD
+316 NISSPFLKTD
-326 FSTHDAK
+326 FSTRNAT
-333 LHYKVKEGIQYRIS
+333 LHYKVKEGIQYKVS

-354 NPVVPLKTL
+354 NPVVPLKKL
-363 EKALKVKR
+363 EKALKIKR
-371 KDVFNIEH
+371 KDVFNIEL

-416 IYRIEVGDMVYIN
+416 IYRIEVGDMVHIN

-446 ELLLGPKDKYNLTK
+446 ELLLAPKDKYSLTK

-531 SMSLYANIAT
+531 SVSLYANIAT
-541 GGGRSYPGM
+541 GGSRTPGS
-550 PRGAGRMFAGNLSL
+550 PRGLGRMFSGNLSL
-564 TNPRIFDSWYSST
+564 SNPRLFDSWYSST

-582 DYRISYQYI
+582 NYQVSYQYI
-591 QQGGGFGVNVGRM
+591 QQGGGFGVNIGRM

-616 LNVTKLLGFSS
+616 LNATKLLSFSS
-627 PLYNRYYSSVNE
+627 PIYNRYYSSTKQIIIPSQPVC
-639 VVAPRQCSTP
+639 VSSIGLLLGLRQVQSCSAPGSIRVGQTP
-649 ASVIIN
+649 PV
-655 RLSGGRTPLQPENC
+655 T
-669 SNPGAITT
+669 
-677 SPEIKGIWDRD
+677 GIWDRD

-696 FTLDVSYD
+696 FTFDLSYD

-715 VIFSS
+715 IIFNS
-720 YATMSGLPS
+720 YATMAGLPGA
-729 SGTLNSWNGLGG
+729 GTLNSWNGLGG

-750 KFAAYHHLQKYLLI
+750 KFAAYHHLQKYLLV

-778 RYNTDDYLP
+778 RYNPNDYLP

-851 TFKTPTRGSF
+851 TFKTPNRGSF
-861 FYNAPFTTANFKDY
+861 FYNAPTTTANFKDY
-875 GVIGAGFERAT
+875 GVVGAGFERAT

-905 LIFPIA
+905 LIFPLA

-934 DYTQHFEFSMG
+934 DYTQRFEFSMG

>member
-1 MISYN
+1 M
-6 NATNNTQAK
+6 
-15 ISIKEISIK
+15 
-24 KLILS
+24 
-29 SLVFACI
+29 

-46 GSKPNDLTPPKEVSQ
+46 GSKPNDLTPPKEASQ

-67 APKNEAP
+67 A
-74 KNEVPKNEVQ
+74 PKNEVQ

-89 KETPQSNQTP
+89 KETPQSSQTP

-106 VSYIGL
+106 ISYIGL

-179 YGTEKEKGELK
+179 YGTEKEKDGLK

-230 TQKVSE
+230 TEKVSE

-591 QQGGGFGVNVGRM
+591 QQGGGFGVNIGRM

-627 PLYNRYYSSVNE
+627 PLYNRYYSSTKQIIIPSQPVC
-639 VVAPRQCSTP
+639 VSSLGLLLGLRQVQSCSTP
-649 ASVIIN
+649 GSTRV
-655 RLSGGRTPLQPENC
+655 GQTPPVTGL
-669 SNPGAITT
+669 
-677 SPEIKGIWDRD
+677 WDRD

-778 RYNTDDYLP
+778 RYNTEDYLP

-799 VRGFRNGSVTPKDEF
+799 VRGFRNGSITPKDEF

-861 FYNAPFTTANFKDY
+861 FYNAPTTTANFKDY

-911 FFNQWGDGNG
+911 FFNQWGNGNG
-921 KKCKGL
+921 KNCKGL
-927 CFNPNMG
+927 CFNPNMD